1 MENKL
6 KIIPHNLEAEESVV
20 GGILLNP
27 EALSKVLDIV
37 KPDDFYK
44 NAHRR
49 LYEIMLNLYSKGE
62 VIDTVLLIEELK
74 KKGMIGE
81 IGGEETVFEIL
92 NAVPTSANIESYAKI
107 VKEKAT
113 LRRVI
118 NIGTEIVE
126 MAYDGHD
133 EVEQI
138 LDKAE
143 NKIFQ
148 ISQDKEKKEVVSVK
162 DLIDK
167 EFERLEKVYQNKGDV
182 TGIAAGFKEF
192 DNMTSGFHP
201 SDLVII
207 AARPSMGKTSFA
219 LNVALT
225 SALKQKKGVLV
236 FSLEM
241 SESQI
246 FQRFISIEAQVP
258 LKKIRTGFLDSE
270 EWTKIGLATG
280 RLAEAPIYIA
290 DIPNVSVLE
299 IRAIAR
305 RLKAENKLEMILI
318 DYLQLIQ
325 GTNSGDSRNQQISDI
340 SRSLKGL
347 ARELDVPVIA
357 LSQLSRG
364 PEQRADRRP
373 MLSDL
378 RDSGA
383 IEQDADMVVFLYRD
397 DYYNEDSEHKNL
409 SELIIGK
416 QRNGPVGTVF
426 LRFFK
431 ELTKFGDY
439 TSRTDDGY

>member
-49 LYEIMLNLYSKGE
+49 LYEIMLSLYSKGE

>member
-1 MENKL
+1 MESRIKT
-6 KIIPHNLEAEESVV
+6 IPHNIEAEESIL

-27 EALSKVLDIV
+27 DALSRVLEIV
-37 KPDDFYK
+37 KPEDFYK
-44 NAHRR
+44 NAHKRI
-49 LYEIMLNLYSKGE
+49 YEVMLIMYNKGNI
-62 VIDTVLLIEELK
+62 IDTVLLIEELK
-74 KKGMIGE
+74 KKGIMDE
-81 IGGEETVFEIL
+81 IGGEEEIFRLL
-92 NAVPTSANIESYAKI
+92 NAVPTSANIENYSKI
-107 VKEKAT
+107 VKEKSV
-113 LRRVI
+113 LRKLI
-118 NIGTEIVE
+118 GIGTEIVE
-126 MAYDGHD
+126 MAYEGYD
-133 EVEQI
+133 EVGQI

-143 NKIFQ
+143 NKIFK
-148 ISQDKEKKEVVSVK
+148 ISQDKEKKEITWVK

-167 EFERLEKVYQNKGDV
+167 EFERLELVYKNKGEV
-182 TGIAAGFKEF
+182 TGISSGFKEF
-192 DNMTSGFHP
+192 DQMTSGFHA

-219 LNVALT
+219 LNIALT

-246 FQRFISIEAQVP
+246 LQRLISVEARVP
-258 LKKIRTGFLDSE
+258 LQKIRTGFLDPE

-280 RLAEAPIYIA
+280 RLAESPIYIA
-290 DIPNVSVLE
+290 DMPNVSILE

-325 GTNSGDSRNQQISDI
+325 GTNSGESRNQQISDI

-364 PEQRADRRP
+364 PEQRSDRRP

-383 IEQDADMVVFLYRD
+383 IEQDADMVLFLYRD
-397 DYYNEDSEHKNL
+397 DYYNEDSEHKNI

-431 ELTKFGDY
+431 ELTRFGDL
-439 TSRTDDGY
+439 TSREEE